1 MTTDTADG
9 AQNQTPHARPGEA
22 GKSRGLRR
30 LAIVLTVVLAIAGG
44 AQFYEQSGPDPV
56 VHAVRAAVPDTI
68 ELLPQDVG
76 LVSTQTLRRT
86 IPLTGTIAPLNQ
98 TEIKSQQAAE
108 IREVLVREGEPV
120 ARGQIIARLDA
131 SELEAKL
138 RDKLGA
144 LAVGEAQ
151 LALAKKNLANNASL
165 LQRKFI
171 SQSAFDDVRSSLD
184 VGEATLVSLRAQ
196 VEQARKALGDAVVRS
211 PIDGVVAERIA
222 EPGLAVADNAALFT
236 VQDLSVMNVEALVPA
251 NDIPRVRIGQ
261 QATVSIEG
269 FGERVFIGKVDR
281 INPSAEKGTRS
292 IVVHVLVANPDGEL
306 RGGMFAHGNLAVSD
320 AVTALVVPRTA
331 VREQVGRHS
340 VFVLD
345 GSTLVEQ
352 AVVLGFAD
360 AASGVV
366 EVTSGLDENSRV
378 VLGNLSSLQAGL
390 QVRMSQRPAANQ
402 PL

>member
-1 MTTDTADG
+1 MNTPAAEG
-9 AQNQTPHARPGEA
+9 AQNQPRPASSGGA
-22 GKSRGLRR
+22 GKSRGARR
-30 LAIVLTVVLAIAGG
+30 LAMGAVIVLALVGG
-44 AQFYEQSGPDPV
+44 AQWYEQSGPDPV
-56 VHAVRAAVPDTI
+56 VREVRAAAPDTV
-68 ELLPQDVG
+68 ELLPEDVG
-76 LVSTQTLRRT
+76 LVSTRILLRT

-120 ARGQIIARLDA
+120 TRGQIIARLDA
-131 SELEAKL
+131 SELESKL

-151 LALAKKNLANNASL
+151 HTLAQKNVANNASL

-184 VGEATLVSLRAQ
+184 VSEATLVSLRAQ
-196 VEQARKALGDAVVRS
+196 VEQARKALRDAVVRS

-236 VQDLSVMNVEALVPA
+236 VQDLSLMNVEALVPA

-281 INPSAEKGTRS
+281 INPSAAKGTRS
-292 IVVHVLVANPDGEL
+292 IVVHVLIANPNGEL
-306 RGGMFAHGNLAVSD
+306 RGGMFAHGSLAVSD

-331 VREQVGRHS
+331 VREHDGRHS

-352 AVVLGFAD
+352 AVVLGVAD

-366 EVTSGLDENSRV
+366 EVKSGLAADAQV
-378 VLGNLSSLQAGL
+378 VLGPPSNLQSGMSVRLATTLQ
-390 QVRMSQRPAANQ
+390 
-402 PL
+402 